1 MDKVFFKILSSES
14 DLDFETN
21 LETFLPK
28 LLLKLGTSEDLTRK
42 KIMEILVHVNKR
54 IRSRPDVRLPFNDLI
69 SIFND
74 SALNNLSF
82 VTNFSLIYIK
92 LAFPR
97 LSSNEKAEQLGKVL
111 KCIEGKSV
119 AHQDSILS
127 LIVGGLRYLELKP
140 NDPVN
145 KEKFGFSDSPKLRKQ
160 FLDYLFY
167 FLLLPYATN
176 KQPLANT
183 ASNTAAPAT
192 SPVQE
197 IPACLSEA
205 IYKRFKTDVNLEDG
219 DELER
224 TKIGIL
230 KFLAMNIYECD
241 ELIFHFIVS
250 TSDTRYAVVEMA
262 ELHVKRIAGGCDL
275 NEAGIVSRFF
285 QIFLGDNKAMPIKKA
300 SSDAD
305 VVQPSNTRIRLKVC
319 KAA

>member
-1 MDKVFFKILSSES
+1 MAGLEISEDLDLSSLNQKG
-14 DLDFETN
+14 DLFY
-21 LETFLPK
+21 
-28 LLLKLGTSEDLTRK
+28 LLFFLGTSEDIIRK
-42 KIMEILVHVNKR
+42 KIMEILVHINKR
-54 IRSRPDVRLPFNDLI
+54 IRVRPDVRLPFNDLI

-74 SALNNLSF
+74 SALKNLSF

-97 LSSNEKAEQLGKVL
+97 LTPSEKAEQLGIVL
-111 KCIEGKSV
+111 KCIEGKSL

-127 LIVGGLRYLELKP
+127 LIVGGLRHLELQP

-145 KEKFGFSDSPKLRKQ
+145 KIKFGFTDSPNLRKK

-167 FLLLPYATN
+167 FLLLPYGSN
-176 KQPLANT
+176 KQP
-183 ASNTAAPAT
+183 PALT
-192 SPVQE
+192 TVSAEPVSD
-197 IPACLSEA
+197 IPACMSEA

-219 DELER
+219 EELEK

-230 KFLAMNIYECD
+230 KFLSMNIYECE

-250 TSDTRYAVVEMA
+250 TSDTRYTVVEMA

-285 QIFLGDNKAMPIKKA
+285 KIFLGDNTTMPLKKA
-300 SSDAD
+300 SVAAD
-305 VVQPSNTRIRLKVC
+305 VVQPSNTRIRLKVN
-319 KAA
+319 